1 MSFVLNEVH
10 LISLFLCQYSVVYYA
25 GEDFACTK
33 NVKFSLK
40 KEEEEEEEKER
51 KKDHKRNVSDGVVS
65 GIGTLLSLD
74 HKLNAS
80 DYDSDSVAA
89 ENQP

>member
-1 MSFVLNEVH
+1 MSFVLNEVQ

-40 KEEEEEEEKER
+40 KEEEKEKEEEEEKER
-51 KKDHKRNVSDGVVS
+51 EKEREREREKERKKKE
-65 GIGTLLSLD
+65 T
-74 HKLNAS
+74 
-80 DYDSDSVAA
+80 
-89 ENQP
+89 